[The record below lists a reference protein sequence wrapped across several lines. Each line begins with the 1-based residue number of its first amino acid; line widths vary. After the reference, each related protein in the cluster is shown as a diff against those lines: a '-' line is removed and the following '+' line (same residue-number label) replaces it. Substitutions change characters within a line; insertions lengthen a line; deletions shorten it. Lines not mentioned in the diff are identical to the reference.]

1 MTEYVS
7 LDNALQEA
15 AMIVV
20 GNDAVEC
27 EPRAF
32 AALRHAGFS
41 TKFVAAMWSEIQSRA
56 REIDGTFGYSR
67 HIVFLNA
74 HAGTVH

>member
-1 MTEYVS
+1 MTDYAS
-7 LDNALQEA
+7 LDNALMEA

-20 GNDAVEC
+20 GNDAVED

-32 AALRHAGFS
+32 AALRHGGFS
-41 TKFVAAMWSEIQSRA
+41 TKFVAAMWSDIQQRA
-56 REIDGTFGYSR
+56 REIDGTFGFSR
-67 HIVFLNA
+67 HVVFLNA